1 MQFKKNFTF
10 NIGLSSIVLIFV
22 TLCLVSFSILSLT
35 TALADKKLSKKI
47 LDRTYAY
54 YIACNEAETFLAETD
69 IMLHDIYN
77 NSTSESEYLNM
88 VSSLPTTYTYTIS
101 DIQYLKVTLRYL
113 YPKNGNGLYVID
125 SWNIVTKDN
134 LDYDS
139 QLHLTEI
146 YDN

>member
-113 YPKNGNGLYVID
+113 YPKNGNELYVID

>member
-1 MQFKKNFTF
+1 MRFKKNFTF

-35 TALADKKLSKKI
+35 TAFADNKLSKKI

-54 YIACNEAETFLAETD
+54 YVACNKAETFLSETD
-69 IMLHDIYN
+69 IILHDIYN
-77 NSTSESEYLNM
+77 NSTSESEYLTLI
-88 VSSLPTTYTYTIS
+88 SSLPTTYTYTIS

-113 YPKNGNGLYVID
+113 YPKNSNELYVID
-125 SWNIVTKDN
+125 SWNIITKDN